1 MNQIAYSRHFFVAF
15 VMLFV
20 AACSSNNGPITTGIP
35 SGAPSSVQFQQNTL
49 QAVASEDSSTQLNL
63 IASFDDGTSKAVRNF
78 DVTELADWSSSNND
92 IANVSNTAGTK
103 GLVFGANSG
112 NATITASFRGVSTD
126 ISFTV
131 LDATLER
138 IDINPASISLVK
150 GTSRDIT
157 ISARYS
163 DGTTLDVTEDA
174 TLSVANT
181 DIATVT
187 RPDSASARVNA
198 VEVGSTTLNA
208 SFGDFT
214 DSATITVQ
222 GVALQSLTLSPSSP
236 SIANGRTVDF
246 ALQANF
252 ADGSTQD
259 VTEDADWLSDNP
271 NVASVSSTA
280 GSKGIATAQAVGT
293 ATIRASFSGTSQ
305 STVMTVTDAVLDRL
319 EIDPANPSIADGTK
333 QQFAATAIYSD
344 GSNEDVTSDVSWE
357 SSDETVAVI
366 SDLAANRGE
375 ATALDVGQTTITATL
390 QNETPVTTVLTVTSA
405 TPTALAIEPLDS
417 SVALNRTQ
425 QFSATATFTDNS
437 TQDVTSSTTWDSD
450 DQQIVSFS
458 NLSGEEGLAQP
469 QAEGSVTVTATYAG
483 FTQTTQLTV
492 NPNTTVSSI
501 IVSASN
507 SASFANGTTEQ
518 LIAVANY
525 ADGSTDDVTT
535 LATWTSAND
544 AIATVSNDAAS
555 KGLVTGQGVGQTD
568 ITATLEGVSGDLP
581 ITVTAAVLQSI
592 SVTPVN
598 PSVPAQQSQ
607 QFTATGRYS
616 DNTEQNITA
625 NVQWSSSNENVAIVS
640 NQSGNKGLASGNVQ
654 GSATITATQ
663 GEFSGS
669 SVLTVTDALLQS
681 IQIQPANVNLADGI
695 YVRYS
700 ATGLYSDGSNRDIT
714 DDVNWSSSDA
724 DWASIS
730 NIGANSGRA
739 LSKAPAGSVPGD
751 SATFSIQAVLDG
763 EFASATMKVTVATLD
778 SLTISNEGNSGPL
791 DLPKGL
797 QTPLAAVG
805 TFSHTVPAR
814 DLSDQVSW
822 TSDSAGIASVSQ
834 TGMLNA
840 RNLGTTSIRAK
851 HTHPGNATETNDD
864 ITVTVSNEQIATLEI
879 SPLDSSVPNGNEV
892 AYTATG
898 TYTNGAVLDVTDS
911 VNWTATPNMDGNATI
926 GADGVAT
933 ATALGNVTITA
944 TDPTSG
950 ESASTGLTVTGAI
963 LEQIDIS
970 SAGGVTS
977 IAEGQTLAFTATG
990 YYSDDP
996 GRVNPVDVTDSV
1008 TWVSSAASVASI
1020 SNVDPNEGE
1029 AEGLS
1034 SGVTQIAA
1042 GDDGIDS
1049 NAITLTVTDAV
1060 ITSITITP
1068 NDDPTDQAQGT
1079 NRQFTAMAS
1088 FSDGATDV
1096 DVTDQVTWS
1105 SSDPALAD
1113 VSNAT
1118 GFEGLVF
1125 VKTDASVGG
1134 IVTISAQADGITDT
1148 SDVQVTDG
1156 ELVSIQISPANDSV
1170 AAGDDLQ
1177 FTAMGNYSDG
1187 RPAED
1192 ITASVNWSSLDES
1205 IATIESGAP
1214 NAGLAT
1220 GVADGVTSIRAA
1232 DPGSDVEASTS
1243 LTVTP

>member
-271 NVASVSSTA
+271 NVVSVSSTA

-405 TPTALAIEPLDS
+405 TPTALAIEPPDS

-581 ITVTAAVLQSI
+581 ITVTAALLQSI

-598 PSVPAQQSQ
+598 PSVPVQQSQ
-607 QFTATGRYS
+607 KFIATGRYS

-625 NVQWSSSNENVAIVS
+625 NVLWSSSNENVATVS
-640 NQSGNKGLASGNVQ
+640 NQNGDNKGLANGITV

-681 IQIQPANVNLADGI
+681 IQIQPASTEIADGI

-700 ATGLYSDGSNRDIT
+700 ATGLYSDGTSRDLT

-751 SATFSIQAVLDG
+751 SSTFSIQAVLDG

-778 SLTISNEGNSGPL
+778 SLTISNEGDSGPL

-797 QTPLAAVG
+797 QTALVATG
-805 TFSHTVPAR
+805 TFSSGVPDL

-822 TSDSAGIASVSQ
+822 TTDSDPIASISQ
-834 TGMLNA
+834 IGFLEA
-840 RNLGTTSIRAK
+840 KDLGTTSIRAK

-911 VNWTATPNMDGNATI
+911 VNWTATPNMSGNATI

-933 ATALGNVTITA
+933 ATAVGDVTITA
-944 TDPTSG
+944 KDPVSEET
-950 ESASTGLTVTGAI
+950 ASTGLTVTAAV
-963 LEQIDIS
+963 LVQIEIE
-970 SAGGVTS
+970 SAGNASS
-977 IAEGQTLAFTATG
+977 IAEGQTLQFTAEGT
-990 YYSDDP
+990 YSDDSSA
-996 GRVNPVDVTDSV
+996 DITDSV

-1034 SGVTQIAA
+1034 AGVTQIAA

-1049 NAITLTVTDAV
+1049 NAITLSVTDAV
-1060 ITSITITP
+1060 ITSIAITP
-1068 NDDPTDQAQGT
+1068 NNDPTDQAQGT

-1088 FSDGATDV
+1088 FSDGTTDV
-1096 DVTDQVTWS
+1096 DVTNQVTWS
-1105 SSDPALAD
+1105 SNEPALAD

-1125 VKTDASVGG
+1125 VKADATVGD
-1134 IVTISAQADGITDT
+1134 IVTISAQADGEEGT
-1148 SDVQVTDG
+1148 SAVRVTDG
-1156 ELVSIQISPANDSV
+1156 ELISIQISPANDSV
-1170 AAGDDLQ
+1170 TAGDDLQ
-1177 FTAMGNYSDG
+1177 FTAMGYYSDG

-1192 ITASVNWSSLDES
+1192 ITTSVDWFSLDES
-1205 IATIESGAP
+1205 IATIENG
-1214 NAGLAT
+1214 GLAT